1 MRPWHL
7 DPVEGYE
14 PLVGRFVAMLED
26 TRRRLF
32 RDLEGFDPADLD
44 RTAPGS
50 PNSIGT
56 LLYHVAAIELDWLYA
71 DLLGGDFPEGTAE
84 WFPVDV
90 REESGRLTPVV
101 EGWEHHLARLAW
113 VRQRLLEELRT
124 FTDADLDR
132 TFVSGSDG
140 NGGGWILHH
149 LMQHEAEH
157 RGQIGE
163 IRAGLGARGEGQGA
177 RGEGRGTRH

>member
-1 MRPWHL
+1 MRPFHL
-7 DPVEGYE
+7 DPVPGYD
-14 PLVGRFVAMLED
+14 PLVGRFVAMFAD

-44 RTAPGS
+44 RLPPSS

-56 LLYHVAAIELDWLYA
+56 LLYHIAAIELDWLYA
-71 DLLGGDFPEGTAE
+71 DLLGGEFPPETAE

-90 REESGRLTPVV
+90 REQGGRLTPVV
-101 EGWEHHLARLAW
+101 QPWERHLARLEW
-113 VRQRLLEELRT
+113 VRGRLLEELQRLT
-124 FTDADLDR
+124 EADLDR
-132 TFVSGSDG
+132 TYFEGAAG
-140 NGGGWILHH
+140 NGGAWILHH

-163 IRAGLGARGEGQGA
+163 IRAAMRQS
-177 RGEGRGTRH
+177 